1 MPKPRCCILIGAA
14 IFCCLGDTGIGPGT
28 PACADNPTPPWE
40 FPTPQRMCVGTIH
53 DGNVIAPEQKLLD
66 VPQKTLKWP
75 VFDWFEGNLESDS
88 ISPLWRYS
96 DHEAGR
102 SRLIRMQH
110 GQGLRR
116 WRWAQNRFWF
126 AFEVLYGPV
135 GPYGCSLW
143 QTLPS
148 SAVKPD
154 RPRLD
159 RDLLRNSAWN
169 EQDGTFSQALRL
181 ECNVFDEE
189 EALVQV
195 SGLSTLSRGVER
207 AMNRDKKISGG
218 SFYHFKDG
226 FDFVPRAADR
236 WTFFM
241 TVEHT
246 MQIWECRSE
255 RIESD
260 EGDQVV
266 THWRLRS
273 EFWVPWRGQF
283 FIIPL
288 PETEVKARRLDYQYV
303 LVRDCGEVYEL
314 STHQPDGEWHGRM
327 TLQDGVPDTYQKG
340 GTWHGWQPLH
350 PAHYLIALLYVEPE
364 RAVYGFGPNFYVRL
378 DVPTLD
384 YKRVPCRYV
393 TRGKASWT
401 DEEGA
406 THELE
411 DPFRTIWQCAKVL
424 KEDGLLD
431 PTAPDSVTL
440 KNVVYVD
447 MFAKDYPT
455 EHPLMCLPDT
465 DFPDGHEMAF
475 RQPESGHP
483 VHAVFPKGVAPPENL
498 AGTFIL
504 HGHFQSIQNW
514 DAFTPT
520 DTRKLVKVPPKD
532 YQYFVVS
539 SWEQDA
545 LATATSDDSPASLKS
560 GKQTTD
566 KSHVPRPTKRVSS
579 QQLLD
584 FGFGE
589 IDRSEFEKEQK
600 LPDPP
605 AHNDQVVDRWYYI
618 KAPPTQDLLELLG
631 IDAGAGCLIAD
642 NAGPWLPPYR
652 IDNGFI
658 YAEVTPEIK
667 ISEAWIHRTIPKEEP
682 PPGNI
687 NSPSPNHGKALPRAE
702 NNRLANAPVK
712 SKPTVPAYCL
722 RRHIAKT
729 CRDLARGLE
738 DSRMSVLYYLEVH
751 ENSLALCQLPL
762 GSTHAPT
769 AASDVW
775 HRKTYRCAIAAA
787 NGLNFVLL
795 CTARLEMAVRARGV
809 IASSSRDIVYAD
821 AIIALRARHE
831 IRHELRKWLA
841 VGDNTSNW

>member
-1 MPKPRCCILIGAA
+1 MQFHTGPEMRRSVMPKPRCCILIGAA

-40 FPTPQRMCVGTIH
+40 FPTPQRMCVGTIR

-96 DHEAGR
+96 DHEASR

-116 WRWAQNRFWF
+116 WRWAHGRYWF
-126 AFEVLYGPV
+126 AFEALYGPV

-143 QTLPS
+143 QTRPS

-181 ECNVFDEE
+181 ECNVFDEK

-195 SGLSTLSRGVER
+195 SALDALRRGVER
-207 AMNRDKKISGG
+207 AMSRDKKISGG

-266 THWRLRS
+266 THWRLKS
-273 EFWVPWRGQF
+273 EFWAPWRGQF

-288 PETEVKARRLDYQYV
+288 PEAEVKARRLGYQYV

-314 STHQPDGEWHGRM
+314 STHQSDGEWHGRM
-327 TLQDGVPDTYQKG
+327 TLQDGVPDTYQEG

-401 DEEGA
+401 DEEAA

-411 DPFRTIWQCAKVL
+411 DPFRTIWQCSKVL

-431 PTAPDSVTL
+431 PTAPDSVTSES
-440 KNVVYVD
+440 VIHVD
-447 MFAKDYPT
+447 AFPKGNPA
-455 EHPLMCLPDT
+455 EHPLMCR
-465 DFPDGHEMAF
+465 PDGDYPEGSEMCF
-475 RQPESGHP
+475 RRRESGEA
-483 VHAVFPKGVAPPENL
+483 VHFVFPKGVAAPESRKG
-498 AGTFIL
+498 AFVL
-504 HGHFQSIQNW
+504 HGHFQGIQNW
-514 DAFTPT
+514 DAFTLT
-520 DTRKLVKVPPKD
+520 DTRKMVKVPPKD

-539 SWEQDA
+539 SWEHVEQQGEP
-545 LATATSDDSPASLKS
+545 LPTDSVQPQP
-560 GKQTTD
+560 G
-566 KSHVPRPTKRVSS
+566 V
-579 QQLLD
+579 
-584 FGFGE
+584 
-589 IDRSEFEKEQK
+589 
-600 LPDPP
+600 
-605 AHNDQVVDRWYYI
+605 
-618 KAPPTQDLLELLG
+618 
-631 IDAGAGCLIAD
+631 
-642 NAGPWLPPYR
+642 
-652 IDNGFI
+652 
-658 YAEVTPEIK
+658 
-667 ISEAWIHRTIPKEEP
+667 EP
-682 PPGNI
+682 PPQQQSSLPDKGVPVPEAVLPARC
-687 NSPSPNHGKALPRAE
+687 SPS
-702 NNRLANAPVK
+702 
-712 SKPTVPAYCL
+712 VPARSPDSHAETLVVWGQSSVPCACL

-738 DSRMSVLYYLEVH
+738 DSRMSALYYLELH
-751 ENSLALCQLPL
+751 ENSLTLCQLPL

-769 AASDVW
+769 PASDVW

-795 CTARLEMAVRARGV
+795 CIARLEMAVRARGV

-841 VGDNTSNW
+841 VGDDTSDW